1 MDFSPHTVALPKWPV
16 SRERNTVNSRRGSG
30 PETTAAPEA
39 LERGIADLRE
49 LDDAALVRAFQ
60 AGQREAFDVIVE
72 RHRRTVYLL
81 CHRFA
86 PRHEDAADLAQDV
99 FVRAFKGLA
108 RFKGD
113 AALSTWL
120 HRIAVNAGL
129 NRVAV
134 KRPLEAPLE
143 AAMNVDIDTR
153 AVDPLDEVLRG
164 ERAERVR
171 RAIAELPP
179 KQRATLVLR
188 VYHEY
193 SHEEIAATLG
203 GSVGGAKANLFH
215 ALGSL
220 RRRLKVKASK

>member
-1 MDFSPHTVALPKWPV
+1 MGFDAHSVALSRWPV
-16 SRERNTVNSRRGSG
+16 SRERNTVKSRGASSHD
-30 PETTAAPEA
+30 TAAVRA
-39 LERGIADLRE
+39 ASAGATAVDLRD

-60 AGQREAFDVIVE
+60 AGTREAFDVIVE

-81 CHRFA
+81 CHRFVHN
-86 PRHEDAADLAQDV
+86 HEDAADLAQDV
-99 FVRAFKGLA
+99 FVRAFKGLG

-134 KRPLEAPLE
+134 KRPVEAPIE
-143 AAMNVDIDTR
+143 AAVDIDTR
-153 AVDPLDEVLRG
+153 AADPLDEVLRG
-164 ERAERVR
+164 ERAEHVR

-220 RRRLKVKASK
+220 RRRLKAKGSK

>member
-1 MDFSPHTVALPKWPV
+1 MGFSAYTVAFSSWPV
-16 SRERNTVNSRRGSG
+16 SRERNTVKSRRASG
-30 PETTAAPEA
+30 PETTAGREVS
-39 LERGIADLRE
+39 EHGSADHLHN

-134 KRPLEAPLE
+134 KRPVEAPIE
-143 AAMNVDIDTR
+143 AAVDIDTR
-153 AVDPLDEVLRG
+153 AADPLDEVLRS

-171 RAIAELPP
+171 HAIAELPP

-188 VYHEY
+188 IYHEY

-220 RRRLKVKASK
+220 RRRLKAKASK

>member
-1 MDFSPHTVALPKWPV
+1 MGFSAHTVALSKWPV
-16 SRERNTVNSRRGSG
+16 SQERNTVKSRRGSG
-30 PETTAAPEA
+30 PETTAVREA
-39 LERGIADLRE
+39 SDHGGVQHLRD

-81 CHRFA
+81 CHRFV
-86 PRHEDAADLAQDV
+86 PNQEDAADLAQDV
-99 FVRAFKGLA
+99 FVRAFKGLG

-134 KRPLEAPLE
+134 KRPIEAPLE
-143 AAMNVDIDTR
+143 AAIDIDTR
-153 AVDPLDEVLRG
+153 AADPLDEVLRG

-171 RAIAELPP
+171 RAVAELPP

-220 RRRLKVKASK
+220 RRRLKVKGSK